1 MDLET
6 EGIPEKIWNINLVM
20 ETEFKDSNLG

>member
-6 EGIPEKIWNINLVM
+6 EGTPEKIWNINLVM